1 LGRGT
6 ALFEFQIPEEA
17 RDVKVD
23 RIKLAIRTDGGGW
36 WDPPQTA
43 VYDWNLDDWPVLAD
57 PVIGINVLSDAASMV
72 SEDGLVRVRLSADSN
87 QGGCL
92 YVELGLE
99 GRR

>member
-1 LGRGT
+1 MFWR
-6 ALFEFQIPEEA
+6 Q
-17 RDVKVD
+17 VKVSG
-23 RIKLAIRTDGGGW
+23 KTWAGIRGNNAVVFTHNAKVKGELFSR
-36 WDPPQTA
+36 PPFHVGKQS
-43 VYDWNLDDWPVLAD
+43 VVLLAD